1 MKLPWFWPPADAY
14 WATIFF
20 PALFGY
26 LVLLQATVN
35 RRPSLGSVERVNAAV
50 LDTLLAPD
58 ACLEVIAEGNL
69 WAEGP
74 LWVTDKDDSVDGG
87 FLLWSDV
94 KKNRIYRWEEGGGLF
109 TIGKS
114 VYLEESGCRSSA
126 ADNSSSSSVS
136 EAARCAAL
144 IEPGSNGLALEPG
157 TGLVVLCEHGERR
170 VARLEMNGTFTP
182 LATHYKGRKLNSP
195 NDLVFGPGGD
205 LYFTDPPYGLNGKED
220 DPEMEL
226 GGSGVYRLSA
236 AAMQKQ
242 QQQLQ
247 GHGMEGEGR
256 GSEEVELVLGGL
268 KRPNGL
274 AFSPDFKRLYVG
286 NSDAD
291 SPHWVV
297 LDMDPNT
304 GLRVKGGR
312 EGGVVF
318 AEAGPFQEGGS
329 RIGNPDGLKVD
340 ERGNVW
346 GTGPGGVLIFTPEG
360 ERVGTILTGKKT
372 ANVAFGGVE
381 REKGGGGRFLYV
393 CADDVVARIPVLVG
407 PAPPPPLTRPV
418 VVAASAAAASPEKGQ
433 KKCVGADGKM
443 TDC

>member
-1 MKLPWFWPPADAY
+1 MKLTSFWPPADAY

-26 LVLLQATVN
+26 LVLLQATMN
-35 RRPSLGSVERVNAAV
+35 RRPSLGSVERVKPAAI
-50 LDTLLAPD
+50 DTLIAPD

-114 VYLEESGCRSSA
+114 VYLEESGCRFSP
-126 ADNSSSSSVS
+126 ADNSSSSSVRD
-136 EAARCAAL
+136 AARCAAL
-144 IEPGSNGLALEPG
+144 REPGSNGLALEPG
-157 TGLVVLCEHGERR
+157 TGLVVMCMHGGRR
-170 VARLEMNGTFTP
+170 VARLETNGTFTP

-205 LYFTDPPYGLNGKED
+205 LYFTDPPYGLNGIDGDSER
-220 DPEMEL
+220 EL
-226 GGSGVYRLSA
+226 AISGVYRLSA

-242 QQQLQ
+242 QQLLQ
-247 GHGMEGEGR
+247 GQGMEGEER

-274 AFSPDFKRLYVG
+274 AFSPDFKKLYVG
-286 NSDAD
+286 NSGAEN
-291 SPHWVV
+291 PHWVV
-297 LDMDPNT
+297 VDMDPTT
-304 GLRVKGGR
+304 GLRAEGGR
-312 EGGVVF
+312 EGGEVF
-318 AEAGPFQEGGS
+318 ALAGQFQEEGKRVGS
-329 RIGNPDGLKVD
+329 PDGMKVD
-340 ERGNVW
+340 EKGNLW
-346 GTGPGGVLIFTPEG
+346 TTGPGGVLILTPSG

-372 ANVAFGGVE
+372 GNVAFGGVE
-381 REKGGGGRFLYV
+381 KEKGGRGRFLYV

-407 PAPPPPLTRPV
+407 PAPAPPLARP
-418 VVAASAAAASPEKGQ
+418 AAAAATSSVEEKEKGE
-433 KKCVGADGKM
+433 CAEANGKV
-443 TDC
+443 TAGG

>member
-74 LWVTDKDDSVDGG
+74 VWVTDKDDSADGG

-136 EAARCAAL
+136 DAARCAAL

-157 TGLVVLCEHGERR
+157 TGLVVMCQHGERR
-170 VARLEMNGTFTP
+170 VTRLETNGTFTP
-182 LATHYKGRKLNSP
+182 LATHYKG
-195 NDLVFGPGGD
+195 
-205 LYFTDPPYGLNGKED
+205 
-220 DPEMEL
+220 
-226 GGSGVYRLSA
+226 
-236 AAMQKQ
+236 
-242 QQQLQ
+242 
-247 GHGMEGEGR
+247 
-256 GSEEVELVLGGL
+256 
-268 KRPNGL
+268 
-274 AFSPDFKRLYVG
+274 
-286 NSDAD
+286 
-291 SPHWVV
+291 
-297 LDMDPNT
+297 
-304 GLRVKGGR
+304 
-312 EGGVVF
+312 
-318 AEAGPFQEGGS
+318 
-329 RIGNPDGLKVD
+329 
-340 ERGNVW
+340 
-346 GTGPGGVLIFTPEG
+346 
-360 ERVGTILTGKKT
+360 
-372 ANVAFGGVE
+372 
-381 REKGGGGRFLYV
+381 
-393 CADDVVARIPVLVG
+393 
-407 PAPPPPLTRPV
+407 
-418 VVAASAAAASPEKGQ
+418 
-433 KKCVGADGKM
+433 
-443 TDC
+443 